1 MDLFFFIRVKVKLL
15 TFTMRVLLF
24 VIFIIMIAIFLNEL
38 VNITSSYLKINYY
51 RDVSEYNIRNN
62 CNNIFCEAETARFN
76 LAKNSYKLILP
87 NDNFNSKIYYYALLF
102 IFVTVFLMFLYKFWD
117 YNKKSVE
124 YHSDIDGRVFISYL
138 FIFPYLFTFAVVAML
153 TVMIVRRYAPTDS
166 KGYQKYFVTDNDES
180 VNINTILDYSK
191 KIITGLVIIW
201 FVFSIFSN
209 IPRYPINNF
218 KYGTNLWYISL
229 VYLVALTIILN
240 FMIIL
245 SNIAF
250 TFNDSTAVDLAK
262 KSLIKKLRGEVM
274 KLKVISKDE
283 LIKSL
288 AIELDK
294 EVTDKPY
301 KLYSLINGITND
313 NGELKIIKSEIEPFL
328 LPADRPFIKY
338 YFINDEIKEFSAKDV
353 KNSGDSNAI
362 ESPYVEF
369 TIDDDLSNIRVIHKY
384 IESIVKTDATSDSYI
399 TKIDNLN
406 SANLN
411 LEDYIRRLAE
421 TSAESAAAAA
431 AAKTAENEATA
442 AATAAATTV
451 LNEDTATK
459 NTLKL
464 ELEALKSTKVKL
476 AEDLSNA
483 INALDTTIPQNLVNA
498 LKSVAEKDSTIIL
511 EDSSLKIA
519 FEKAVNAYNLSKKKN
534 LLKDFFTDSTIKYL
548 KENETKNGFEAADS
562 DADEKN
568 VYKNALNPETNIN
581 YKLIKIICNFTKY
594 IILYFLKKEINKNDD
609 VPYEKCLKMY
619 KLFNYIDELDY
630 KYSKM
635 SYEKIKNIEV
645 IDNFIFEYKLFLEV
659 YNTSIQSDLSEDNII
674 DDKIKEIIY
683 EYYRKYYESLPV
695 SDYQDGFKKIT
706 KKCHDLINHNNL
718 NIDLDYNDAKIFNEN
733 ISDVFNSN
741 DKLNADTSYNSE
753 NTYYQKYFNIAGEEN
768 LYQKYNIGNYDYKN
782 IEEFLSSLF
791 LYVIFFI
798 VFAFIIMFLQSD
810 IENFS
815 PFEILGREIV
825 TPFVALFI
833 VVLFI
838 YIFVNFNTKYN
849 LYFIYGVL
857 DSFYK
862 RDLLQYNNIITPFIR
877 LHDDNVVNSRDYRKH
892 YIITNVIASIISNR
906 LNLHKISYNQS
917 ENKFT
922 PISDDKNYYEGDE
935 NIVDEISSNFVE
947 LSDNTFLTTNAEY
960 FKYISDYNEFKKYN
974 SNIYK
979 NIESNYFGGDFN
991 TASPQEIYNFI
1002 HNLELTKPDGVSD
1015 VIGLKDKDLVSKY
1028 IKKFIEKYIDIILR
1042 IVIECEYILEN
1053 DEFYDDDRFYKLKKY
1068 FYFYEEDSDNKSIP
1082 YKFII
1087 KLNTVDN
1094 FNDFIDRTEK
1104 TELKGIFKDQKKLN
1118 DIQNNYIEAYKIQD
1132 YTYGGDKPEENK
1144 LTNADIIV
1152 NFLKI
1157 VSHLKYNYEFL
1168 TIIAD
1173 ETTKGDAKLILDGH
1187 TDFISIEPKD
1197 GRLTFDEYIKR
1208 IHNFHNMRLMYLITD
1223 HTPSPA
1229 SLELIENISVIKDT
1243 FRNTITEANFASGDF
1258 YDYFMNLKFI
1268 CNLLKEYD
1276 SQSGIENINSN
1287 YLKNVVKT
1295 TYKQINEENIRFIN
1309 REKYATNYI
1318 DNNNYNISPILN
1330 YSTKSD
1336 SIKNITN
1343 NANYFTGHGILF
1355 NYFANAVLI
1364 LVIYNLGYN

>member
-180 VNINTILDYSK
+180 ININTILDYSK
-191 KIITGLVIIW
+191 KIITGLVVIW

-313 NGELKIIKSEIEPFL
+313 NGESTIIKSEIDHIL

-353 KNSGDSNAI
+353 KNSGDPKAI

-369 TIDDDLSNIRVIHKY
+369 TIDDDLSNIRVIHRY

-421 TSAESAAAAA
+421 TSAESAA
-431 AAKTAENEATA
+431 KTAENE
-442 AATAAATTV
+442 ATAAATTV

-459 NTLKL
+459 DTLKL

-476 AEDLSNA
+476 AEDLSDA
-483 INALDTTIPQNLVNA
+483 ILALDDIASPQNLVNA
-498 LKSVAEKDSTIIL
+498 LKSVAEKDSTISL
-511 EDSSLKIA
+511 ADSSLKIA

-534 LLKDFFTDSTIKYL
+534 LLKEFFTNSTIKYL

-562 DADEKN
+562 DADKKN

-594 IILYFLKKEINKNDD
+594 IILYFLKKEINKNND
-609 VPYEKCLKMY
+609 VNYEKCLKMY

-645 IDNFIFEYKLFLEV
+645 IDNFIFEYKLFLVV
-659 YNTSIQSDLSEDNII
+659 YDTSIQTDLSDNNII

-683 EYYRKYYESLPV
+683 KYYHDYYESL
-695 SDYQDGFKKIT
+695 SKNDQDGFKKIT

-877 LHDDNVVNSRDYRKH
+877 LHDNNVENSRDYRKH

-906 LNLHKISYNQS
+906 LNLHKISY
-917 ENKFT
+917 
-922 PISDDKNYYEGDE
+922 DKDEDIFEVNDGIAGEKIGDG
-935 NIVDEISSNFVE
+935 NIVNEISNNFEE

-979 NIESNYFGGDFN
+979 NITSNYFGGDFN
-991 TASPQEIYNFI
+991 AASPQKIYNFI
-1002 HNLELTKPDGVSD
+1002 HNLELTKSDGDSD
-1015 VIGLKDKDLVSKY
+1015 VMDLYDKSKVSNY
-1028 IKKFIEKYIDIILR
+1028 IKSFIEKYINIIVR
-1042 IVIECEYILEN
+1042 VIIECEYILEN
-1053 DEFYDDDRFYKLKKY
+1053 DEFNDDDRFDKFKKY
-1068 FYFYEEDSDNKSIP
+1068 FYFYKEDSDNKSIP

-1087 KLNTVDN
+1087 KLTTLDD
-1094 FNDFIDRTEK
+1094 FNDFINRTEK
-1104 TELKGIFKDQKKLN
+1104 SELKVIFEDQKKLN
-1118 DIQNNYIEAYKIQD
+1118 DIQNNYNVAYKIQD

-1168 TIIAD
+1168 TIISD
-1173 ETTKGDAKLILDGH
+1173 ETEKAGAKIILEGH
-1187 TDFISIEPKD
+1187 TDFISTQPED
-1197 GRLTFDEYIKR
+1197 GRLTFGEYIKR

-1243 FRNTITEANFASGDF
+1243 FRNTITEANFASGVF

-1276 SQSGIENINSN
+1276 SESGIENINSN
-1287 YLKNVVKT
+1287 YLKNVIKT
-1295 TYKQINEENIRFIN
+1295 TYKQINEENIRFRDRN
-1309 REKYATNYI
+1309 KYAKDYMNG
-1318 DNNNYNISPILN
+1318 NNYNISPIPREN
-1330 YSTKSD
+1330 YNTKSD

>member
-124 YHSDIDGRVFISYL
+124 YYSDIDGRVFISYL
-138 FIFPYLFTFAVVAML
+138 FIFPYLFTFTVVAML

-166 KGYQKYFVTDNDES
+166 RGYQKYFFTDNNES

-191 KIITGLVIIW
+191 KIITGLVVIW

-209 IPRYPINNF
+209 IPSIPINNF

-250 TFNDSTAVDLAK
+250 TFNDSTAVDLDK

-288 AIELDK
+288 AIESDK
-294 EVTDKPY
+294 EVTDK
-301 KLYSLINGITND
+301 LNNLIN
-313 NGELKIIKSEIEPFL
+313 
-328 LPADRPFIKY
+328 
-338 YFINDEIKEFSAKDV
+338 
-353 KNSGDSNAI
+353 
-362 ESPYVEF
+362 
-369 TIDDDLSNIRVIHKY
+369 
-384 IESIVKTDATSDSYI
+384 
-399 TKIDNLN
+399 NLN
-406 SANLN
+406 SANHN
-411 LEDYIRRLAE
+411 LEYYIKILAKIPTE
-421 TSAESAAAAA
+421 GEAE
-431 AAKTAENEATA
+431 
-442 AATAAATTV
+442 V
-451 LNEDTATK
+451 
-459 NTLKL
+459 
-464 ELEALKSTKVKL
+464 V
-476 AEDLSNA
+476 
-483 INALDTTIPQNLVNA
+483 IN
-498 LKSVAEKDSTIIL
+498 
-511 EDSSLKIA
+511 
-519 FEKAVNAYNLSKKKN
+519 
-534 LLKDFFTDSTIKYL
+534 LKDFLT
-548 KENETKNGFEAADS
+548 DS
-562 DADEKN
+562 DADAKN
-568 VYKNALNPETNIN
+568 DLNPETNIN
-581 YKLIKIICNFTKY
+581 YKLIEIICNFTKY
-594 IILYFLKKEINKNDD
+594 IILYFLKKEINKNND
-609 VPYEKCLKMY
+609 VNYEKCLKMY

-645 IDNFIFEYKLFLEV
+645 IDNFIFEYKLFLVV
-659 YNTSIQSDLSEDNII
+659 YNTSIQTDLSDNNII
-674 DDKIKEIIY
+674 DDKIKDIIY
-683 EYYRKYYESLPV
+683 KYYRDYYESL
-695 SDYQDGFKKIT
+695 SKNDQDGFKKIT

-838 YIFVNFNTKYN
+838 YIFINFNTKYN

-877 LHDDNVVNSRDYRKH
+877 LHDNNVENSRDYRKH

-906 LNLHKISYNQS
+906 LNLHKISYDKDKDIFE
-917 ENKFT
+917 ENYGIPT
-922 PISDDKNYYEGDE
+922 DKTGDG
-935 NIVDEISSNFVE
+935 NIVNEISNNFEE

-979 NIESNYFGGDFN
+979 NIKSNYFGGDFN
-991 TASPQEIYNFI
+991 AASPQEIYNFI
-1002 HNLELTKPDGVSD
+1002 HNLELTKPVGVSD
-1015 VIGLKDKDLVSKY
+1015 VMGLDNNSKVSKY
-1028 IKKFIEKYIDIILR
+1028 IKLFIEKYINIIVR
-1042 IVIECEYILEN
+1042 VIIECEYILEN
-1053 DEFYDDDRFYKLKKY
+1053 DEFYDDDRFDKFKKY
-1068 FYFYEEDSDNKSIP
+1068 FYFYKEDSDNKSIP

-1087 KLNTVDN
+1087 KLNTLAD
-1094 FNDFIDRTEK
+1094 FNDFINRTEK
-1104 TELKGIFKDQKKLN
+1104 SELKEIFEDQKKLN
-1118 DIQNNYIEAYKIQD
+1118 DIQNNNNEAYKIQD
-1132 YTYGGDKPEENK
+1132 YTYGGDKSEENK

-1168 TIIAD
+1168 TIISDDTENA
-1173 ETTKGDAKLILDGH
+1173 EAKIILDGH
-1187 TDFISIEPKD
+1187 TDFISTQPED
-1197 GRLTFDEYIKR
+1197 GRLTFGEYIKR

-1229 SLELIENISVIKDT
+1229 SLELIDNISVIKDT
-1243 FRNTITEANFASGDF
+1243 FRNTITKANFASDDF

-1276 SQSGIENINSN
+1276 SESGIENINSN
-1287 YLKNVVKT
+1287 YLKNVIKT
-1295 TYKQINEENIRFIN
+1295 TYKQINEENIRFRDRN
-1309 REKYATNYI
+1309 KYAKNYM
-1318 DNNNYNISPILN
+1318 NGNNYNISPIPREN
-1330 YSTKSD
+1330 YNTKSD

>member
-1 MDLFFFIRVKVKLL
+1 
-15 TFTMRVLLF
+15 
-24 VIFIIMIAIFLNEL
+24 MIAIFLNEL
-38 VNITSSYLKINYY
+38 VNITSSYFKINYY

-87 NDNFNSKIYYYALLF
+87 NDNFNSKIYYFALLF
-102 IFVTVFLMFLYKFWD
+102 IFVTVFLMLLYKFWD

-124 YHSDIDGRVFISYL
+124 YYSDIDGRVFILYL

-153 TVMIVRRYAPTDS
+153 AVMIVRRYAPTNS
-166 KGYQKYFVTDNDES
+166 KGYQNYFVTDNES

-191 KIITGLVIIW
+191 KVIIGLVVIW

-209 IPRYPINNF
+209 IPSIPINNL

-229 VYLVALTIILN
+229 VYLAALTIILN

-294 EVTDKPY
+294 EVIDKPY
-301 KLYSLINGITND
+301 QLYSLINEITD
-313 NGELKIIKSEIEPFL
+313 DKGELAIIKSKIDPVS
-328 LPADRPFIKY
+328 ATANRPFIKY
-338 YFINDEIKEFSAKDV
+338 YFINDVIKEFSAKDV
-353 KNSGDSNAI
+353 KNSGDSTAI

-369 TIDDDLSNIRVIHKY
+369 TIDDNLSNIRVIHRY
-384 IESIVKTDATSDSYI
+384 IDSIVKTDTTSDSYI

-411 LEDYIRRLAE
+411 LEDYII
-421 TSAESAAAAA
+421 
-431 AAKTAENEATA
+431 
-442 AATAAATTV
+442 
-451 LNEDTATK
+451 
-459 NTLKL
+459 
-464 ELEALKSTKVKL
+464 KL
-476 AEDLSNA
+476 AE
-483 INALDTTIPQNLVNA
+483 IP
-498 LKSVAEKDSTIIL
+498 AEG
-511 EDSSLKIA
+511 A
-519 FEKAVNAYNLSKKKN
+519 AKKN
-534 LLKDFFTDSTIKYL
+534 LLKEFFTNSTIKYL
-548 KENETKNGFEAADS
+548 KENAAKDGFEADSNADK
-562 DADEKN
+562 KN

-609 VPYEKCLKMY
+609 VNYEKCLKMY

-718 NIDLDYNDAKIFNEN
+718 NIDLDYNDAKIFNKN

-810 IENFS
+810 IEKFS

-877 LHDDNVVNSRDYRKH
+877 LHDNNVENSRDYRKH

-906 LNLHKISYNQS
+906 LNLHKISYDQEEGIFKVIGDIAGDKIGDGNIVNEIS
-917 ENKFT
+917 NKF
-922 PISDDKNYYEGDE
+922 D
-935 NIVDEISSNFVE
+935 E
-947 LSDNTFLTTNAEY
+947 LSDNTFLTTDAEY

-979 NIESNYFGGDFN
+979 NIKSNYFGGDFD
-991 TASPQEIYNFI
+991 ADDPQEIYNFI
-1002 HNLELTKPDGVSD
+1002 HNLEFTKPDGVSD
-1015 VIGLKDKDLVSKY
+1015 VMDLDDKSKVSNY
-1028 IKKFIEKYIDIILR
+1028 IKLFIEKYIDIIVR
-1042 IVIECEYILEN
+1042 VIIECEYILEN
-1053 DEFYDDDRFYKLKKY
+1053 DEFYDDDRFDKFKKY
-1068 FYFYEEDSDNKSIP
+1068 FYFYKEDSDNKSIP

-1087 KLNTVDN
+1087 KLNTLAD
-1094 FNDFIDRTEK
+1094 FNDFINRTEK
-1104 TELKGIFKDQKKLN
+1104 SELKVIFEDQKKLN
-1118 DIQNNYIEAYKIQD
+1118 DKQNNYNVAYKILD
-1132 YTYGGDKPEENK
+1132 YTYGGDKLEENK

-1168 TIIAD
+1168 TIISDDTEKA
-1173 ETTKGDAKLILDGH
+1173 GAKSTLEKH
-1187 TDFISIEPKD
+1187 TDIISTESKD
-1197 GRLTFDEYIKR
+1197 GNLTFEDYTKR
-1208 IHNFHNMRLMYLITD
+1208 IHNFHNMRLLYLITD

-1229 SLELIENISVIKDT
+1229 SMELIENIRVIKDT
-1243 FRNTITEANFASGDF
+1243 FKNTINKTIFDSTSSANF

-1276 SQSGIENINSN
+1276 SESGIENINSN
-1287 YLKNVVKT
+1287 YLKNVIKT
-1295 TYKQINEENIRFIN
+1295 TYKQINEENIRFRDRN
-1309 REKYATNYI
+1309 KYAKDYMNG
-1318 DNNNYNISPILN
+1318 NNYNISPIPREN
-1330 YSTKSD
+1330 YNTKSE

>member
-1 MDLFFFIRVKVKLL
+1 
-15 TFTMRVLLF
+15 
-24 VIFIIMIAIFLNEL
+24 MIAIFLNEL

-124 YHSDIDGRVFISYL
+124 YYSDIDGRVFISYL
-138 FIFPYLFTFAVVAML
+138 FIFPYLFTFTVVAML

-166 KGYQKYFVTDNDES
+166 RGYQKYFFTDNNES

-191 KIITGLVIIW
+191 KIITGLVVIW

-209 IPRYPINNF
+209 IPSIPINNF

-250 TFNDSTAVDLAK
+250 TFNDSTAVDLDK

-288 AIELDK
+288 AIESDK
-294 EVTDKPY
+294 EVTDK
-301 KLYSLINGITND
+301 LNNLIN
-313 NGELKIIKSEIEPFL
+313 
-328 LPADRPFIKY
+328 
-338 YFINDEIKEFSAKDV
+338 
-353 KNSGDSNAI
+353 
-362 ESPYVEF
+362 
-369 TIDDDLSNIRVIHKY
+369 
-384 IESIVKTDATSDSYI
+384 
-399 TKIDNLN
+399 NLN
-406 SANLN
+406 SANHN
-411 LEDYIRRLAE
+411 LEYYIKILAKIPTE
-421 TSAESAAAAA
+421 GEAE
-431 AAKTAENEATA
+431 
-442 AATAAATTV
+442 V
-451 LNEDTATK
+451 
-459 NTLKL
+459 
-464 ELEALKSTKVKL
+464 V
-476 AEDLSNA
+476 
-483 INALDTTIPQNLVNA
+483 IN
-498 LKSVAEKDSTIIL
+498 
-511 EDSSLKIA
+511 
-519 FEKAVNAYNLSKKKN
+519 
-534 LLKDFFTDSTIKYL
+534 LKDFLT
-548 KENETKNGFEAADS
+548 DS
-562 DADEKN
+562 DADAKN
-568 VYKNALNPETNIN
+568 DLNPETNIN
-581 YKLIKIICNFTKY
+581 YKLIEIICNFTKY
-594 IILYFLKKEINKNDD
+594 IILYFLKKEINKNND
-609 VPYEKCLKMY
+609 VNYEKCLKMY

-645 IDNFIFEYKLFLEV
+645 IDNFIFEYKLFLVV
-659 YNTSIQSDLSEDNII
+659 YNTSIQTDLSDNNII
-674 DDKIKEIIY
+674 DDKIKDIIY
-683 EYYRKYYESLPV
+683 KYYRDYYESL
-695 SDYQDGFKKIT
+695 SKNDQDGFKKIT

-838 YIFVNFNTKYN
+838 YIFINFNTKYN

-877 LHDDNVVNSRDYRKH
+877 LHDNNVENSRDYRKH

-906 LNLHKISYNQS
+906 LNLHKISYDKDKDIFE
-917 ENKFT
+917 ENYGIPT
-922 PISDDKNYYEGDE
+922 DKTGDG
-935 NIVDEISSNFVE
+935 NIVNEISNNFEE

-979 NIESNYFGGDFN
+979 NIKSNYFGGDFN
-991 TASPQEIYNFI
+991 AASPQEIYNFI
-1002 HNLELTKPDGVSD
+1002 HNLELTKPVGVSD
-1015 VIGLKDKDLVSKY
+1015 VMGLDNNSKVSKY
-1028 IKKFIEKYIDIILR
+1028 IKLFIEKYINIIVR
-1042 IVIECEYILEN
+1042 VIIECEYILEN
-1053 DEFYDDDRFYKLKKY
+1053 DEFYDDDRFDKFKKY
-1068 FYFYEEDSDNKSIP
+1068 FYFYKEDSDNKSIP

-1087 KLNTVDN
+1087 KLNTLAD
-1094 FNDFIDRTEK
+1094 FNDFINRTEK
-1104 TELKGIFKDQKKLN
+1104 SELKVIFEDQKKLN
-1118 DIQNNYIEAYKIQD
+1118 DIQNNYNVAYKIQD

-1168 TIIAD
+1168 TIISDDIEKA
-1173 ETTKGDAKLILDGH
+1173 GAKIILEGH
-1187 TDFISIEPKD
+1187 TDFISTQPED
-1197 GRLTFDEYIKR
+1197 GRLTFGEYIKR

-1229 SLELIENISVIKDT
+1229 SLELIDNISVIKDT
-1243 FRNTITEANFASGDF
+1243 FRNTITKANFASDDF

-1276 SQSGIENINSN
+1276 SESGIENINSN
-1287 YLKNVVKT
+1287 YLKNVIKT
-1295 TYKQINEENIRFIN
+1295 TYKQINEENIRFRDRN
-1309 REKYATNYI
+1309 KYAKNYM
-1318 DNNNYNISPILN
+1318 NGNNYNISPIPREN
-1330 YSTKSD
+1330 YNTKSD

>member
-1 MDLFFFIRVKVKLL
+1 
-15 TFTMRVLLF
+15 
-24 VIFIIMIAIFLNEL
+24 MIAIFLNEL

-124 YHSDIDGRVFISYL
+124 YYSDIDGRVFISYL
-138 FIFPYLFTFAVVAML
+138 FIFPYLFTFTVVAML

-166 KGYQKYFVTDNDES
+166 RGYQKYFFTDNNES

-191 KIITGLVIIW
+191 KIITGLVVIW

-209 IPRYPINNF
+209 IPSIPINNF

-250 TFNDSTAVDLAK
+250 TFNDSTAVDLDK

-288 AIELDK
+288 AIESDK
-294 EVTDKPY
+294 EVTDK
-301 KLYSLINGITND
+301 LNNLIN
-313 NGELKIIKSEIEPFL
+313 
-328 LPADRPFIKY
+328 
-338 YFINDEIKEFSAKDV
+338 
-353 KNSGDSNAI
+353 
-362 ESPYVEF
+362 
-369 TIDDDLSNIRVIHKY
+369 
-384 IESIVKTDATSDSYI
+384 
-399 TKIDNLN
+399 NLN
-406 SANLN
+406 SANHN
-411 LEDYIRRLAE
+411 LEYYIKILAKIPTE
-421 TSAESAAAAA
+421 GEAE
-431 AAKTAENEATA
+431 
-442 AATAAATTV
+442 V
-451 LNEDTATK
+451 
-459 NTLKL
+459 
-464 ELEALKSTKVKL
+464 V
-476 AEDLSNA
+476 
-483 INALDTTIPQNLVNA
+483 IN
-498 LKSVAEKDSTIIL
+498 
-511 EDSSLKIA
+511 
-519 FEKAVNAYNLSKKKN
+519 
-534 LLKDFFTDSTIKYL
+534 LKDFLT
-548 KENETKNGFEAADS
+548 DS
-562 DADEKN
+562 DADAKN
-568 VYKNALNPETNIN
+568 DLNPETNIN
-581 YKLIKIICNFTKY
+581 YKLIEIICNFTKY
-594 IILYFLKKEINKNDD
+594 IILYFLKKEINKNND
-609 VPYEKCLKMY
+609 VNYEKCLKMY

-645 IDNFIFEYKLFLEV
+645 IDNFIFEYKLFLVV
-659 YNTSIQSDLSEDNII
+659 YNTSIQTDLSDNNII
-674 DDKIKEIIY
+674 DDKIKDIIY
-683 EYYRKYYESLPV
+683 KYYRDYYESL
-695 SDYQDGFKKIT
+695 SKNDQDGFKKIT

-838 YIFVNFNTKYN
+838 YIFINFNTKYN

-877 LHDDNVVNSRDYRKH
+877 LHDNNVENSRDYRKH

-906 LNLHKISYNQS
+906 LNLHKISYDKDKDIFE
-917 ENKFT
+917 ENYGIPT
-922 PISDDKNYYEGDE
+922 DKTGDG
-935 NIVDEISSNFVE
+935 NIVNEISNNFEE

-979 NIESNYFGGDFN
+979 NIKSNYFGGDFN
-991 TASPQEIYNFI
+991 AASPQEIYNFI
-1002 HNLELTKPDGVSD
+1002 HNLELTKPVGVSD
-1015 VIGLKDKDLVSKY
+1015 VMGLDNNSKVSKY
-1028 IKKFIEKYIDIILR
+1028 IKLFIEKYINIIVR
-1042 IVIECEYILEN
+1042 VIIECEYILEN
-1053 DEFYDDDRFYKLKKY
+1053 DEFYDDDRFDKFKKY
-1068 FYFYEEDSDNKSIP
+1068 FYFYKEDSDNKSIP

-1087 KLNTVDN
+1087 KLNTLAD
-1094 FNDFIDRTEK
+1094 FNDFINRTEK
-1104 TELKGIFKDQKKLN
+1104 SELKEIFEDQKKLN
-1118 DIQNNYIEAYKIQD
+1118 DIQNNNNEAYKIQD
-1132 YTYGGDKPEENK
+1132 YTYGGDKSEENK

-1168 TIIAD
+1168 TIISDDTENA
-1173 ETTKGDAKLILDGH
+1173 EAKIILDGH
-1187 TDFISIEPKD
+1187 TDFISTQPED
-1197 GRLTFDEYIKR
+1197 GRLTFGEYIKR

-1229 SLELIENISVIKDT
+1229 SLELIDNISVIKDT
-1243 FRNTITEANFASGDF
+1243 FRNTITKANFASDDF

-1276 SQSGIENINSN
+1276 SESGIENINSN
-1287 YLKNVVKT
+1287 YLKNVIKT
-1295 TYKQINEENIRFIN
+1295 TYKQINEENIRFRDRN
-1309 REKYATNYI
+1309 KYAKNYM
-1318 DNNNYNISPILN
+1318 NGNNYNISPIPREN
-1330 YSTKSD
+1330 YNTKSD

>member
-1 MDLFFFIRVKVKLL
+1 
-15 TFTMRVLLF
+15 
-24 VIFIIMIAIFLNEL
+24 MIAIFLNEL

-124 YHSDIDGRVFISYL
+124 YYSDIDGRVFISYL
-138 FIFPYLFTFAVVAML
+138 FIFPYLFTFTVVAML

-166 KGYQKYFVTDNDES
+166 RGYQKYFFTDNNES

-191 KIITGLVIIW
+191 KIITGLVVIW

-209 IPRYPINNF
+209 IPSIPINNF

-250 TFNDSTAVDLAK
+250 TFNDSTAVDLDK

-288 AIELDK
+288 DIESDK
-294 EVTDKPY
+294 EVTDK
-301 KLYSLINGITND
+301 LNNLIN
-313 NGELKIIKSEIEPFL
+313 
-328 LPADRPFIKY
+328 
-338 YFINDEIKEFSAKDV
+338 
-353 KNSGDSNAI
+353 
-362 ESPYVEF
+362 
-369 TIDDDLSNIRVIHKY
+369 
-384 IESIVKTDATSDSYI
+384 
-399 TKIDNLN
+399 NLN
-406 SANLN
+406 SANHN
-411 LEDYIRRLAE
+411 LEYYIKILAKIPTE
-421 TSAESAAAAA
+421 GEAE
-431 AAKTAENEATA
+431 
-442 AATAAATTV
+442 V
-451 LNEDTATK
+451 
-459 NTLKL
+459 
-464 ELEALKSTKVKL
+464 V
-476 AEDLSNA
+476 
-483 INALDTTIPQNLVNA
+483 IN
-498 LKSVAEKDSTIIL
+498 
-511 EDSSLKIA
+511 
-519 FEKAVNAYNLSKKKN
+519 
-534 LLKDFFTDSTIKYL
+534 LKDFLT
-548 KENETKNGFEAADS
+548 DS
-562 DADEKN
+562 DADAKN
-568 VYKNALNPETNIN
+568 DLNPETNIN
-581 YKLIKIICNFTKY
+581 YKLIEIICNFTKY
-594 IILYFLKKEINKNDD
+594 IILYFLKKEINKNND
-609 VPYEKCLKMY
+609 VNYEKCLKMY

-635 SYEKIKNIEV
+635 SYEKIKIIEV
-645 IDNFIFEYKLFLEV
+645 IDNFIFEYKLFLVV
-659 YNTSIQSDLSEDNII
+659 YNTSIQTDLSDNNII
-674 DDKIKEIIY
+674 DDKIKDIIY
-683 EYYRKYYESLPV
+683 KYYRDYYESL
-695 SDYQDGFKKIT
+695 SKNDQDGFKKIT

-838 YIFVNFNTKYN
+838 YIFINFNTKYN

-877 LHDDNVVNSRDYRKH
+877 LHDNNVENSRDYRKH

-906 LNLHKISYNQS
+906 LNLHKISYDKDKDIFE
-917 ENKFT
+917 ENYGIPT
-922 PISDDKNYYEGDE
+922 DKTGDG
-935 NIVDEISSNFVE
+935 NIVNEISNNFEE

-979 NIESNYFGGDFN
+979 NIKSNYFGGDFN
-991 TASPQEIYNFI
+991 AASPQEIYNFI
-1002 HNLELTKPDGVSD
+1002 HNLELTKPVGVSD
-1015 VIGLKDKDLVSKY
+1015 VMGLDNNSKVSKY
-1028 IKKFIEKYIDIILR
+1028 IKLFIEKYINIIVR
-1042 IVIECEYILEN
+1042 VIIECEYILEN
-1053 DEFYDDDRFYKLKKY
+1053 DEFYDDDRFDKFKKY
-1068 FYFYEEDSDNKSIP
+1068 FYFYKEDSDNKSIP

-1087 KLNTVDN
+1087 KLNTLAD
-1094 FNDFIDRTEK
+1094 FNDFINRTEK
-1104 TELKGIFKDQKKLN
+1104 SELKEIFEDQKKLN
-1118 DIQNNYIEAYKIQD
+1118 DIQNNNNEAYKIQD
-1132 YTYGGDKPEENK
+1132 YTYGGDKSEENK

-1168 TIIAD
+1168 TIISDDIEKA
-1173 ETTKGDAKLILDGH
+1173 GAKIILEGH
-1187 TDFISIEPKD
+1187 TDFISTQPED
-1197 GRLTFDEYIKR
+1197 GRLTFGEYIKR

-1229 SLELIENISVIKDT
+1229 SLELIDNISVIKDT
-1243 FRNTITEANFASGDF
+1243 FRNTITKANFASDDF

-1276 SQSGIENINSN
+1276 SESGIENINSN
-1287 YLKNVVKT
+1287 YLKNVIKT
-1295 TYKQINEENIRFIN
+1295 TYKQINEENIRFRDRN
-1309 REKYATNYI
+1309 KYAKNYM
-1318 DNNNYNISPILN
+1318 NGNNYNISPIPREN
-1330 YSTKSD
+1330 YNTKSD

>member
-1 MDLFFFIRVKVKLL
+1 MDLFFFIRVKEKLL

-87 NDNFNSKIYYYALLF
+87 NDNFNSKIYYFALLF
-102 IFVTVFLMFLYKFWD
+102 IFVTVFLMLLYKFWD

-124 YHSDIDGRVFISYL
+124 YYSDIDGRVFILYL

-153 TVMIVRRYAPTDS
+153 AVMIVRRYAPTNS
-166 KGYQKYFVTDNDES
+166 KGYQNYFVTDNES

-191 KIITGLVIIW
+191 KVIIGLVVIW

-209 IPRYPINNF
+209 IPSIPINNL

-229 VYLVALTIILN
+229 VYLAALTIILN

-250 TFNDSTAVDLAK
+250 TFNDSTIVDLDE

-294 EVTDKPY
+294 EVIDKPY
-301 KLYSLINGITND
+301 QLYSLINGITD
-313 NGELKIIKSEIEPFL
+313 DKGELTIIKSKIDSVS
-328 LPADRPFIKY
+328 ATANRPFIKY
-338 YFINDEIKEFSAKDV
+338 YFINDVIKEFSAKDV
-353 KNSGDSNAI
+353 KNSGDSTAI

-369 TIDDDLSNIRVIHKY
+369 TIDDNLSNIRVIHRY
-384 IESIVKTDATSDSYI
+384 INSIVKTDTTSDSYI

-411 LEDYIRRLAE
+411 LEDYII
-421 TSAESAAAAA
+421 
-431 AAKTAENEATA
+431 
-442 AATAAATTV
+442 
-451 LNEDTATK
+451 
-459 NTLKL
+459 
-464 ELEALKSTKVKL
+464 KL
-476 AEDLSNA
+476 AE
-483 INALDTTIPQNLVNA
+483 IP
-498 LKSVAEKDSTIIL
+498 AEGAT
-511 EDSSLKIA
+511 KI
-519 FEKAVNAYNLSKKKN
+519 N
-534 LLKDFFTDSTIKYL
+534 LLKEFFTNSTIKYL
-548 KENETKNGFEAADS
+548 KENAAKDGFEADSNADK
-562 DADEKN
+562 KN

-609 VPYEKCLKMY
+609 VNYEKCLKMY

-683 EYYRKYYESLPV
+683 EYYRKYYESLPE

-718 NIDLDYNDAKIFNEN
+718 NIDLDYNDAKIFNKN

-810 IENFS
+810 IEKFS

-877 LHDDNVVNSRDYRKH
+877 LHDNNVENSRDYRKH

-906 LNLHKISYNQS
+906 LNLHKISY
-917 ENKFT
+917 
-922 PISDDKNYYEGDE
+922 DKDEDIFKVNDGIAAEKIGDG
-935 NIVDEISSNFVE
+935 NIVNEISNNFEE

-979 NIESNYFGGDFN
+979 NIKSNYFGGDFDA
-991 TASPQEIYNFI
+991 ASPQKIYNFI
-1002 HNLELTKPDGVSD
+1002 HNLEFTKPTAVSD
-1015 VIGLKDKDLVSKY
+1015 VMDLDDKSKVSNY
-1028 IKKFIEKYIDIILR
+1028 IKLFIEKYIDIIVR
-1042 IVIECEYILEN
+1042 VIIECEYILEN
-1053 DEFYDDDRFYKLKKY
+1053 DEFYDDDRFDKFKKY
-1068 FYFYEEDSDNKSIP
+1068 FYFYKEDSDNKSIP

-1087 KLNTVDN
+1087 KLNTLAD
-1094 FNDFIDRTEK
+1094 FNDFINRTEK
-1104 TELKGIFKDQKKLN
+1104 SELKVIFEDQKKLN
-1118 DIQNNYIEAYKIQD
+1118 DIQNNYNVAYKIQD

-1168 TIIAD
+1168 TIISDDTEKA
-1173 ETTKGDAKLILDGH
+1173 GAKIIFQPEDG
-1187 TDFISIEPKD
+1187 K
-1197 GRLTFDEYIKR
+1197 LTFDEYITR

-1223 HTPSPA
+1223 HTPSLA
-1229 SLELIENISVIKDT
+1229 SLELIDNISVIEDT
-1243 FRNTITEANFASGDF
+1243 FRNTITNTDFASGDF

-1276 SQSGIENINSN
+1276 SESGIENINSN
-1287 YLKNVVKT
+1287 YLKNVIKT
-1295 TYKQINEENIRFIN
+1295 TYKQINEENIRFRDRN
-1309 REKYATNYI
+1309 KYAKDYMNG
-1318 DNNNYNISPILN
+1318 NNYNISPIPQEN
-1330 YSTKSD
+1330 YNTKSD

>member
-1 MDLFFFIRVKVKLL
+1 
-15 TFTMRVLLF
+15 
-24 VIFIIMIAIFLNEL
+24 MIAIFLNEL

-124 YHSDIDGRVFISYL
+124 YYSDIDGRVFISYL

-153 TVMIVRRYAPTDS
+153 AVMIVRRYAPTNS
-166 KGYQKYFVTDNDES
+166 KGYQNYFVTDNES

-191 KIITGLVIIW
+191 KIITGLVVIW

-209 IPRYPINNF
+209 IPSIPINNF

-250 TFNDSTAVDLAK
+250 TFNDSTAVDLDK

-288 AIELDK
+288 AIESDK
-294 EVTDKPY
+294 EVTDK
-301 KLYSLINGITND
+301 LNNLIN
-313 NGELKIIKSEIEPFL
+313 
-328 LPADRPFIKY
+328 
-338 YFINDEIKEFSAKDV
+338 
-353 KNSGDSNAI
+353 
-362 ESPYVEF
+362 
-369 TIDDDLSNIRVIHKY
+369 
-384 IESIVKTDATSDSYI
+384 
-399 TKIDNLN
+399 NLN
-406 SANLN
+406 SANHN
-411 LEDYIRRLAE
+411 LEYYIKILAKIPTE
-421 TSAESAAAAA
+421 GEAE
-431 AAKTAENEATA
+431 
-442 AATAAATTV
+442 V
-451 LNEDTATK
+451 
-459 NTLKL
+459 
-464 ELEALKSTKVKL
+464 V
-476 AEDLSNA
+476 
-483 INALDTTIPQNLVNA
+483 IN
-498 LKSVAEKDSTIIL
+498 
-511 EDSSLKIA
+511 
-519 FEKAVNAYNLSKKKN
+519 
-534 LLKDFFTDSTIKYL
+534 LKDFLT
-548 KENETKNGFEAADS
+548 DS
-562 DADEKN
+562 DADAKN
-568 VYKNALNPETNIN
+568 DLNPETNIN
-581 YKLIKIICNFTKY
+581 YKLIEIICNFTKY
-594 IILYFLKKEINKNDD
+594 IILYFLKKEINKNND
-609 VPYEKCLKMY
+609 VNYEKCLKMY

-645 IDNFIFEYKLFLEV
+645 IDNFIFEYKLFLVV
-659 YNTSIQSDLSEDNII
+659 YNTSIQTDLSDNNII
-674 DDKIKEIIY
+674 DDKIKDIIY
-683 EYYRKYYESLPV
+683 KYYRDYYESL
-695 SDYQDGFKKIT
+695 SKNDQDGFKKIT

-838 YIFVNFNTKYN
+838 YIFINFNTKYN

-877 LHDDNVVNSRDYRKH
+877 LHDNNVENSRDYRKH

-906 LNLHKISYNQS
+906 LNLHKISY
-917 ENKFT
+917 
-922 PISDDKNYYEGDE
+922 DKDEDIFEVNDGIAAEKIGDG
-935 NIVDEISSNFVE
+935 NIVNEISNNFEE

-979 NIESNYFGGDFN
+979 NIKSNYFGGDFN
-991 TASPQEIYNFI
+991 AASPQEIYNFI
-1002 HNLELTKPDGVSD
+1002 HNLELTKPVGVSD
-1015 VIGLKDKDLVSKY
+1015 VMGLDNNSKVSKY
-1028 IKKFIEKYIDIILR
+1028 IKLFIEKYINIIVR
-1042 IVIECEYILEN
+1042 VIIECEYILEN
-1053 DEFYDDDRFYKLKKY
+1053 DEFYDDDRFDKFKKY
-1068 FYFYEEDSDNKSIP
+1068 FYFYKEDSDNKSIP

-1087 KLNTVDN
+1087 KLNTLAD
-1094 FNDFIDRTEK
+1094 FNDFINRTEK
-1104 TELKGIFKDQKKLN
+1104 SELKEIFEDQKKLN
-1118 DIQNNYIEAYKIQD
+1118 DIQNNNNEAYKIQD
-1132 YTYGGDKPEENK
+1132 YTYGGDKSEENK

-1168 TIIAD
+1168 TIISDDTENA
-1173 ETTKGDAKLILDGH
+1173 EAKIILDGH
-1187 TDFISIEPKD
+1187 TDFISTQPED
-1197 GRLTFDEYIKR
+1197 GRLTFGEYIKR

-1229 SLELIENISVIKDT
+1229 SLELIDNISVIKDT
-1243 FRNTITEANFASGDF
+1243 FRNTITKANFASDDF

-1276 SQSGIENINSN
+1276 SESGIENINSN
-1287 YLKNVVKT
+1287 YLKNVIKT
-1295 TYKQINEENIRFIN
+1295 TYKQINEENIRFRDRN
-1309 REKYATNYI
+1309 KYAKNYM
-1318 DNNNYNISPILN
+1318 NGNNYNISPIPREN
-1330 YSTKSD
+1330 YNTKSD